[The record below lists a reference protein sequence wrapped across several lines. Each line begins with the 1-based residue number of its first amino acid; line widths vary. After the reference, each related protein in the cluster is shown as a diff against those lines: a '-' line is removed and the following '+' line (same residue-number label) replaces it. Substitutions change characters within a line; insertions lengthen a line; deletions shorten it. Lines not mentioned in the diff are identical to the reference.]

1 MGNGALD
8 SGRPDTRETESF
20 LQGLEGVLD
29 ASVWYH
35 EGRLVA
41 NLVVHRYAVV
51 NVDEIRSGCAREL
64 GDEKAPTVIL
74 VMRDEPAR
82 R

>member
-8 SGRPDTRETESF
+8 RNRPDTRETESF
-20 LQGLEGVLD
+20 LQSQEGVLD

-35 EGRLVA
+35 EGKLVA
-41 NLVVHRYAVV
+41 NLVIHRYAVV
-51 NVDEIRSGCAREL
+51 DLDEIRVGCAREL
-64 GDEKAPTVIL
+64 GDEKAPSLIL
-74 VMRDEPAR
+74 VMREEPAR

>member
-8 SGRPDTRETESF
+8 RRPDTRETESF
-20 LQGLEGVLD
+20 LQSQEGVLD
-29 ASVWYH
+29 ASVWYQ

-51 NVDEIRSGCAREL
+51 NVEEIREGCAREL
-64 GDEKAPTVIL
+64 GVGKAPALIL
-74 VMRDEPAR
+74 VMRESDR